1 MATRK
6 TKSKTKKTAEDDAP
20 VSAQVILRP
29 KGGIALNAASVTAA
43 NIREILPE
51 PEKVE
56 NVSRWFAN
64 KGFDVGAAYGTSFSI
79 TAPKS
84 TFERVFET
92 ELDKHDSLALPL
104 EPLSNDVAEEVE
116 EVTFTP
122 PPDFGPTSY

>member
-6 TKSKTKKTAEDDAP
+6 AKPKKKKADDDAP

-29 KGGIALNAASVTAA
+29 RGGAAVTAASMTAA
-43 NIREILPE
+43 NIRSILPE

-56 NVSRWFAN
+56 NVSRWFAE

-84 TFERVFET
+84 TFERVFKT
-92 ELDKHDSLALPL
+92 ELATRDSLALPL